1 VPRPTNP
8 TTKKGDRMLK
18 ALSLGKSIT
27 TAAKAEG
34 VDRTTYYAWRESE
47 PGFAEAADAAIE
59 AGIDILED
67 EAYRRAKNTS
77 DTLLIFLMKSKRR
90 SIYGDKWQGE
100 LTGKDGGP
108 LIVSFGEDPKGP
120 Q

>member
-1 VPRPTNP
+1 
-8 TTKKGDRMLK
+8 
-18 ALSLGKSIT
+18 
-27 TAAKAEG
+27 
-34 VDRTTYYAWRESE
+34 
-47 PGFAEAADAAIE
+47 
-59 AGIDILED
+59 
-67 EAYRRAKNTS
+67 
-77 DTLLIFLMKSKRR
+77 MKSKRR

>member
-1 VPRPTNP
+1 MPRPTNT

-34 VDRTTYYAWRESE
+34 VDRTTYYAWRDTV
-47 PGFAEAADAAIE
+47 PGFAEAADAAME
-59 AGIDILED
+59 AGIDLLED
-67 EAYRRAKNTS
+67 EAYRRAKSQS

-90 SIYGDKWQGE
+90 HIYGDKWSGE
-100 LTGKDGGP
+100 VSGPDGAP
-108 LIVSFGEDPKGP
+108 LIIRFGQDDKGP
-120 Q
+120 E